1 MAKTE
6 HLNSEQNIESI
17 ISAPLVALSKANMMM
32 LSGQTTFL
40 LKNCFKYKDGVYE
53 PEMITMSIQVG
64 GAEGKSMTF
73 QMPLINL
80 LSINALSVAKAHI
93 NFSIDITSSDSYPAN
108 GQTDIL
114 SEKAL
119 YRGRLNGTDRDG
131 KTPERT
137 GSVCG
142 DLFAAPFARTAYRYG
157 ALREFRTSP
166 ENGNRIRRNK
176 PLKTNNMPNAIP
188 CPCCRNIIYFDL
200 ALLLKGEAFECSQ
213 CHSRIS
219 LTPQSRPIVAEASAR
234 LEELKQKASRQL
246 DEKPEKQ

>member
-17 ISAPLVALSKANMMM
+17 ISAPLVALSKANMIM

-108 GQTDIL
+108 GPTDIL

-131 KTPERT
+131 KTPVMKGLEV
-137 GSVCG
+137 SV
-142 DLFAAPFARTAYRYG
+142 
-157 ALREFRTSP
+157 ETSSQP
-166 ENGNRIRRNK
+166 LSRGLLTVMELYEKAIRASV
-176 PLKTNNMPNAIP
+176 PLQKT
-188 CPCCRNIIYFDL
+188 
-200 ALLLKGEAFECSQ
+200 ETES
-213 CHSRIS
+213 
-219 LTPQSRPIVAEASAR
+219 
-234 LEELKQKASRQL
+234 EETNL
-246 DEKPEKQ
+246 

>member
-40 LKNCFKYKDGVYE
+40 LKNCFEYKDGVYE
-53 PEMITMSIQVG
+53 PVMITMSIRVG

-108 GQTDIL
+108 GTTDIL

-119 YRGRLNGTDRDG
+119 YRGRLNGTERDG
-131 KTPERT
+131 KTPAIKGLEV
-137 GSVCG
+137 SVE
-142 DLFAAPFARTAYRYG
+142 T
-157 ALREFRTSP
+157 TSQPLSRGLLTVMELYEKAIRASVPVQKTETEP
-166 ENGNRIRRNK
+166 E
-176 PLKTNNMPNAIP
+176 KTN
-188 CPCCRNIIYFDL
+188 L
-200 ALLLKGEAFECSQ
+200 
-213 CHSRIS
+213 
-219 LTPQSRPIVAEASAR
+219 
-234 LEELKQKASRQL
+234 
-246 DEKPEKQ
+246 

>member
-32 LSGQTTFL
+32 LSGQ
-40 LKNCFKYKDGVYE
+40 
-53 PEMITMSIQVG
+53 
-64 GAEGKSMTF
+64 
-73 QMPLINL
+73 
-80 LSINALSVAKAHI
+80 
-93 NFSIDITSSDSYPAN
+93 
-108 GQTDIL
+108 
-114 SEKAL
+114 
-119 YRGRLNGTDRDG
+119 RTDRY
-131 KTPERT
+131 PERESPVSRPSERN
-137 GSVCG
+137 GPGREDSG
-142 DLFAAPFARTAYRYG
+142 HERTAYRYG
-157 ALREFRTSP
+157 ALRESYPCFRTSP

-188 CPCCRNIIYFDL
+188 CPYCRNIIYFDL

>member
-93 NFSIDITSSDSYPAN
+93 NSSIDITSSDSYP
-108 GQTDIL
+108 
-114 SEKAL
+114 
-119 YRGRLNGTDRDG
+119 
-131 KTPERT
+131 
-137 GSVCG
+137 C
-142 DLFAAPFARTAYRYG
+142 
-157 ALREFRTSP
+157 FRTSS

-213 CHSRIS
+213 CQSRIS

>member
-64 GAEGKSMTF
+64 GAEGKFMTF

-93 NFSIDITSSDSYPAN
+93 NFSIDITSSDSYP
-108 GQTDIL
+108 
-114 SEKAL
+114 
-119 YRGRLNGTDRDG
+119 
-131 KTPERT
+131 
-137 GSVCG
+137 C
-142 DLFAAPFARTAYRYG
+142 
-157 ALREFRTSP
+157 FRTSP

-219 LTPQSRPIVAEASAR
+219 LTPQSRSVVAEASAR

>member
-93 NFSIDITSSDSYPAN
+93 NFPIDITSSDSYP
-108 GQTDIL
+108 
-114 SEKAL
+114 
-119 YRGRLNGTDRDG
+119 
-131 KTPERT
+131 
-137 GSVCG
+137 C
-142 DLFAAPFARTAYRYG
+142 
-157 ALREFRTSP
+157 FRTSP
-166 ENGNRIRRNK
+166 ENRRNK

>member
-1 MAKTE
+1 MQGRGLRTGDDHHEYPGGRSRRQIHDLPDASYQPAF
-6 HLNSEQNIESI
+6 HQRPVRSQGPYQLFHRHHFVRQ
-17 ISAPLVALSKANMMM
+17 
-32 LSGQTTFL
+32 LSGQ
-40 LKNCFKYKDGVYE
+40 
-53 PEMITMSIQVG
+53 
-64 GAEGKSMTF
+64 
-73 QMPLINL
+73 
-80 LSINALSVAKAHI
+80 
-93 NFSIDITSSDSYPAN
+93 
-108 GQTDIL
+108 
-114 SEKAL
+114 
-119 YRGRLNGTDRDG
+119 RTDRYPERESPVSRPSERNGPGREDSG
-131 KTPERT
+131 HERT

-157 ALREFRTSP
+157 ALRESYPCFRASP

-188 CPCCRNIIYFDL
+188 CPCCRNPIYFDL